1 MKRAL
6 CLGILCCV
14 VALGAHAQGVPPP
27 PGPLG
32 VFGVDLP
39 PARKLVVSLTPT
51 ASNFSDIRIGT
62 RTVSNE
68 FVVSNVPFFLNPRQP
83 VRIVPQNIALQ
94 TLVAGAAYGV
104 TPDFGVVLNA
114 GVIRKSLEALV
125 FSGER
130 GTTPLTRNRP
140 ETESV
145 TDFALS
151 GLYRIYQ
158 HGPHRVQ
165 MSFGLSF
172 PTGNNV
178 AAFDRFVLPDG
189 NTRRVR
195 AFYGMQP
202 GTGTYDW
209 MPGIVYAGAAGA
221 WSWGTAYRGRFP
233 FGANDE
239 DYRWGD
245 LHELNGWGGY
255 TWLPGLTTTL
265 RTSASLQ
272 GPIRGFDARI
282 RGPAV
287 PANPRFYGGERVE
300 LFAGATISGR
310 FIGAERWSLGLEAG
324 LPVHQDLTGPQIM
337 KDWQASA
344 QLKLKF

>member
-1 MKRAL
+1 M
-6 CLGILCCV
+6 
-14 VALGAHAQGVPPP
+14 ALGAHAQGVPPP

-32 VFGVDLP
+32 VLGVDLP

-104 TPDFGVVLNA
+104 TPNFGVVLNA
-114 GVIRKSLEALV
+114 GVVRKSLEALV

-165 MSFGLSF
+165 MSFGVSF
-172 PTGNNV
+172 PTGTNV
-178 AAFDRFVLPDG
+178 ATFDRFVLPDG
-189 NTRRVR
+189 NVRRIR
-195 AFYGMQP
+195 AFYGM
-202 GTGTYDW
+202 
-209 MPGIVYAGAAGA
+209 V
-221 WSWGTAYRGRFP
+221 RG
-233 FGANDE
+233 
-239 DYRWGD
+239 
-245 LHELNGWGGY
+245 
-255 TWLPGLTTTL
+255 
-265 RTSASLQ
+265 
-272 GPIRGFDARI
+272 
-282 RGPAV
+282 
-287 PANPRFYGGERVE
+287 
-300 LFAGATISGR
+300 
-310 FIGAERWSLGLEAG
+310 
-324 LPVHQDLTGPQIM
+324 
-337 KDWQASA
+337 
-344 QLKLKF
+344 